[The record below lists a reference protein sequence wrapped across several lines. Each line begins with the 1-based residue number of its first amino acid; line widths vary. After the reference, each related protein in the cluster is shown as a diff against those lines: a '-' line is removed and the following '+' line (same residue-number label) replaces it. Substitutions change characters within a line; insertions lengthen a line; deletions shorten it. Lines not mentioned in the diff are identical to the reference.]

1 MAKIV
6 IVTETGCDLTQEDK
20 VRYGIVTV
28 PMHVNFDDRS
38 LDDGSFP
45 VTNIF
50 QFFEKTGH
58 LPKTS
63 AANPQDYRAVFEKIW
78 QTDKDS
84 EIIHLGYSAVTTASF
99 NNRHIATEDRY
110 HMTHIDTKQV
120 SVAGRAIVLKV
131 AEYIKS
137 NPDATVE
144 NIKKYAESCIEKCR
158 FSFFPGDI
166 EYLKAGGRVSNSSY
180 LIASVLALKPLIEI
194 KNGHLLCTKKHRGK
208 NEKVFPSFL
217 DQHLDEH
224 RYEKDSF
231 FMCCS
236 PGMPRET
243 KQQLTDIAHKHGY
256 SDFPWLQTGC
266 VISAHAGPGAFG
278 VGGFEYPDNSK

>member
-6 IVTETGCDLTQEDK
+6 IVTETGCDLTKRDAI
-20 VRYGIVTV
+20 RYGIETV
-28 PMHVNFDDRS
+28 PMHVTFENKS

-45 VTNIF
+45 VADIF
-50 QFFEKTGH
+50 RSFEKTGK

-63 AANPQDYRAVFEKIW
+63 AANPRDYRAVFEKIW
-78 QTDKDS
+78 QEDNKT
-84 EIIHLGYSAVTTASF
+84 EVIHLGYSAVTTASF

-110 HMTHIDTKQV
+110 HITHIDTKQV

-131 AEYIKS
+131 AEYVEN

-144 NIKKYAESCIEKCR
+144 DIKKYAEKCIENCR

-180 LIASVLALKPLIEI
+180 LIATVLALKPLIEI
-194 KNGHLLCTKKHRGK
+194 KNGHLICTKKHRGK

-217 DQHLDEH
+217 DRHLANH

-231 FMCCS
+231 FMCSS
-236 PGMPRET
+236 PGMTEEE
-243 KQQLTDIAHKHGY
+243 KQKLTTIAHKHGY
-256 SDFPWLQTGC
+256 YDFPWLETGC
-266 VISAHAGPGAFG
+266 VISTHAGPGAFG
-278 VGGFEYPDNSK
+278 VGGFEC